1 MFLSKGRKELN
12 RILGGS
18 NEVKRLRREI
28 EKISSC
34 DVTVLITGDSGT
46 GKELTARGIHYMSA
60 RAEEPFIAVNCG
72 AIPVNLV
79 ENELFGHHK
88 GAFTDASLPQEGV
101 VAEAEGGTL
110 FLDEVGALNPYI
122 QVKLLR
128 LLQEKEFKRLG
139 DPKTRK
145 ANVRIIAATNTNLKA
160 LVEESAFREDL
171 YFRLNIVSLLT
182 PPLRDRIED
191 VPMLV
196 DFFLKKYSD
205 EYGVPLK
212 KFSPEAMDSLISYCW
227 PGNIR
232 ELENRIQHLI
242 VMVPDPIITCDL
254 LELPNAT
261 QLVTEVIKQNSDSF
275 DCFKV
280 AKQKVIENFEKD
292 YLTRLLTKF
301 NGNLVGAAQKAGK
314 SRTAFWNLLSKY
326 RLSPRQFRQ

>member
-1 MFLSKGRKELN
+1 MLLSKGERELN
-12 RILGGS
+12 RILGES
-18 NEVKRLRREI
+18 LRVKRLRREI
-28 EKISSC
+28 KKISSC
-34 DVTVLITGDSGT
+34 DVTVLITGESGT

-60 RAEEPFIAVNCG
+60 RAKEPFIAVNCG
-72 AIPVNLV
+72 AIPDNLV

-88 GAFTDASLPQEGV
+88 GAFTDATLAQAGL

-128 LLQEKEFKRLG
+128 LLQEKEYKPLG

-145 ANVRIIAATNTNLKA
+145 ANIRILAATNRDLKT
-160 LVEESAFREDL
+160 LVEEGAFREDL

-182 PPLRDRIED
+182 PPLRERKNDI
-191 VPMLV
+191 LLLA
-196 DFFLKKYSD
+196 DFFLEKYCC
-205 EYGVPLK
+205 EYDLPLK
-212 KFSPEAMDSLISYCW
+212 KFSNDAKDTFISYSW

-242 VMVPDPIITCDL
+242 VMVPEPVITRDR
-254 LELPNAT
+254 LELPNLNPMNQT
-261 QLVTEVIKQNSDSF
+261 PYKKNTDSF

-280 AKQKVIENFEKD
+280 AKQKVIENFEKE

-326 RLSPRQFRQ
+326 QLSPRQFRQ